1 MPMLLS
7 GRHSSEL
14 GGESS
19 QSRVLRYGT
28 RLIPTAQ
35 RSSFGLMTTIKQH
48 RQRFWFY
55 LIVSIIGL
63 ITAWVFN
70 GIASI
75 QGQDYIQAWFGQ
87 EVDWVLSLDILI
99 VAIAGSAFMIMEA
112 RKLGIRRVWL
122 YIALSGI
129 TAFAFTFPLFLAVR
143 ERKLAELAAREA

>member
-1 MPMLLS
+1 
-7 GRHSSEL
+7 
-14 GGESS
+14 
-19 QSRVLRYGT
+19 
-28 RLIPTAQ
+28 
-35 RSSFGLMTTIKQH
+35 MTTIKQH